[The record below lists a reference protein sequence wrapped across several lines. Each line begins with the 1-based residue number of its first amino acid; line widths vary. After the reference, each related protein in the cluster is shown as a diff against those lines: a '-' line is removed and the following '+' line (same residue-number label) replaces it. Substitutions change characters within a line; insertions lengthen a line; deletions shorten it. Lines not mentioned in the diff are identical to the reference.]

1 MGKICVI
8 GGANV
13 DILGSSVKPVVPG
26 DSNIGHI
33 TYSFGGVGRN
43 IAENLALLGHAPV
56 FVSVFG
62 NDPIGEDMYRY
73 CQAVGM
79 DLSYSVKTD
88 QVSSTY
94 LAVLDDKND
103 MIAAINDMHILD
115 LFTPETVQPL
125 VESLTEEDYL
135 VLDTNVSED
144 VLRYCALHS
153 RARIACDP
161 ISTEKSEK
169 ILPYLD
175 KLDLFK
181 PNRLEAEH
189 MSGIRIDTSQSA
201 LDAVRYFLDRGV
213 KNVVI
218 SLGRDGVAG
227 GNSESLFRLRH
238 PFAAMKNATG
248 AGDSF
253 LAALA
258 AARFEGKN
266 LLDAAKYACAAASLT
281 VESIFTVSEEMSKE
295 NVTKRMKSWKFEEE
309 FYK

>member
-125 VESLTEEDYL
+125 VESLT
-135 VLDTNVSED
+135 
-144 VLRYCALHS
+144 
-153 RARIACDP
+153 
-161 ISTEKSEK
+161 
-169 ILPYLD
+169 
-175 KLDLFK
+175 
-181 PNRLEAEH
+181 
-189 MSGIRIDTSQSA
+189 
-201 LDAVRYFLDRGV
+201 
-213 KNVVI
+213 
-218 SLGRDGVAG
+218 
-227 GNSESLFRLRH
+227 
-238 PFAAMKNATG
+238 
-248 AGDSF
+248 
-253 LAALA
+253 
-258 AARFEGKN
+258 
-266 LLDAAKYACAAASLT
+266 
-281 VESIFTVSEEMSKE
+281 
-295 NVTKRMKSWKFEEE
+295 
-309 FYK
+309 